1 MRRST
6 AAMALTVALAIAF
19 AVALTVP
26 AVASEEEG
34 YWSEYKEEFKHRPVA
49 VILALPA
56 IVSTAPFML
65 VGALVEKLTAKP
77 KDDDGDE

>member
-1 MRRST
+1 MRRPT
-6 AAMALTVALAIAF
+6 AAIALTVALA
-19 AVALTVP
+19 VALPIALVP
-26 AVASEEEG
+26 AVASAEEG
-34 YWSEYKEEFKHRPVA
+34 YWAAYKDEFKHRPIA

-77 KDDDGDE
+77 ADDDGDE